1 MREGSDPKWQVIEE
15 FEKTLRGI
23 ETDIIARKREVAS
36 LENDQVERDRKL
48 DLREKELDLRE
59 KGLDERDVG
68 LTKRQQEL
76 DDYKGELSRQGEE
89 IDKIRDAVGDFYAR
103 LAKRESDLDSQER
116 ELLVL
121 LERTESHEK
130 RIKDILERMT
140 GIDQTLEQEEAAA
153 RRALDSILSVREKLS
168 SREISLLEQANAI
181 SSAKKVV
188 VEEHRRF
195 MDWGARLNDKSR
207 QLEGLEMELKRIRKG

>member
-15 FEKTLRGI
+15 FERTLRGI

-36 LENDQVERDRKL
+36 LESDQAERDRKL

-59 KGLDERDVG
+59 KNLNDRDKALDARKEELDSYNKE
-68 LTKRQQEL
+68 LDRQGGEL
-76 DDYKGELSRQGEE
+76 DD
-89 IDKIRDAVGDFYAR
+89 IRDAVGDYYKR
-103 LAKRESDLDSQER
+103 LAKREADLDTQER
-116 ELLVL
+116 ELLML
-121 LERTESHEK
+121 LERTEAHEA
-130 RIKDILERMT
+130 RIQGVLERMT
-140 GIDQTLEQEEAAA
+140 GIDHTLAEEEVAA
-153 RRALDSILSVREKLS
+153 RRALDAILTVRDKLN

-195 MDWGARLNDKSR
+195 MEWGARLNDKSR
-207 QLEGLEMELKRIRKG
+207 QLEGLEMELRRIKKG

>member
-36 LENDQVERDRKL
+36 LESDQVERDRKL

-59 KGLDERDVG
+59 KGLDEKDEG
-68 LTKRQQEL
+68 LKQRQKEL
-76 DDYKGELSRQGEE
+76 DDYKTELGRQGEE
-89 IDKIRDAVGDFYAR
+89 IDQIRDAVGDYYAR
-103 LAKRESDLDSQER
+103 LARREADLDSQER
-116 ELLVL
+116 ELLIL
-121 LERTESHEK
+121 LERTETHEN

-153 RRALDSILSVREKLS
+153 RRALDDILSVREKLS
-168 SREISLLEQANAI
+168 SREITLLEQANAI

-207 QLEGLEMELKRIRKG
+207 QIEGLEMELRRIRKG

>member
-36 LENDQVERDRKL
+36 LESDQAERDRRL

-59 KGLDERDVG
+59 KGLEERDEG
-68 LTKRQQEL
+68 LKKRQQEL
-76 DDYKGELSRQGEE
+76 DDYKTELGRQAQELDG
-89 IDKIRDAVGDFYAR
+89 IRDAVGDFHAR

-121 LERTESHEK
+121 LERTETHEN

-153 RRALDSILSVREKLS
+153 RRALDAIHTVREKIS
-168 SREISLLEQANAI
+168 SREITLLEQANAI
-181 SSAKKVV
+181 SAAKKVV

-207 QLEGLEMELKRIRKG
+207 QLEGLELELKRIRKG

>member
-36 LENDQVERDRKL
+36 LESEQVERDRKQ

-59 KGLDERDVG
+59 RGLEDRSNALD
-68 LTKRQQEL
+68 KRQQEL
-76 DDYKGELSRQGEE
+76 DDYKVELGRQGEE
-89 IDKIRDAVGDFYAR
+89 IDKVRDAVGDFYAR

-121 LERTESHEK
+121 LERTETHET

-153 RRALDSILSVREKLS
+153 RRALDAILSVREKIS

>member
-36 LENDQVERDRKL
+36 LESDQAERDRKL

-59 KGLDERDVG
+59 KDLDERDG
-68 LTKRQQEL
+68 SLDARKLEL
-76 DDYKGELSRQGEE
+76 DEYQNELDRQGKELDE
-89 IDKIRDAVGDFYAR
+89 IRDAVGDYHAR
-103 LAKRESDLDSQER
+103 LVRREADLDSQER
-116 ELLVL
+116 ELLIL
-121 LERTESHEK
+121 LERTESHEA
-130 RIKDILERMT
+130 RIQGILERMT

-153 RRALDSILSVREKLS
+153 RRALDAILTVRDKLN

-195 MDWGARLNDKSR
+195 LEWGSRLNDKARYLENLDMKIR
-207 QLEGLEMELKRIRKG
+207 QVRKD

>member
-1 MREGSDPKWQVIEE
+1 LREGSDPKWQVIEE

-36 LENDQVERDRKL
+36 LESDQVERDRKL

-59 KGLDERDVG
+59 KGLDEKDEG
-68 LTKRQQEL
+68 LKQRQKEL
-76 DDYKGELSRQGEE
+76 DDYKTELGRQGEE
-89 IDKIRDAVGDFYAR
+89 IDQIRDAVGDYYAR
-103 LAKRESDLDSQER
+103 LARREADLDSQER
-116 ELLVL
+116 ELLIL
-121 LERTESHEK
+121 LERTETHEN

-153 RRALDSILSVREKLS
+153 RRALDDILSVREKLS
-168 SREISLLEQANAI
+168 SREITLLEQANAI

-207 QLEGLEMELKRIRKG
+207 QIEGLEMELKRIRKG